1 MGIPTVVSMP
11 FRASASFLQT
21 SHRFY
26 QCRKT
31 GYQCPFGL
39 KLHFYLLKIFPLL
52 PLLFLY
58 QCPFGLGLHFY
69 RFFHYGSFKNWSV
82 SMPFRAS
89 TPFLHVS
96 AISPDKYPLR
106 YQCPLGLKLHFYEQ
120 TLRCSVM
127 DMESVSMPFRAK
139 APFLQYL
146 LDVVFSGTGPCI
158 NALSG

>member
-1 MGIPTVVSMP
+1 MPFQAGASFLRVIRRKFMGIPTVVSMP

-106 YQCPLGLKLHFYEQ
+106 YQCPLGLKLHFYIKPAE
-120 TLRCSVM
+120 TDSSL
-127 DMESVSMPFRAK
+127 E
-139 APFLQYL
+139 Y
-146 LDVVFSGTGPCI
+146 GI